1 MYIVG
6 TCMCIVYCFRTVDL
20 IKVAITMVRSK
31 VSGVS
36 DLWSNLS
43 DMWIYSII
51 SLIICTSV
59 LSMSCMHDDTG
70 RVWSLQHLC
79 RVAIRRHL
87 GAARRRRI
95 KELPLPKH
103 LLSFLCTLPVARS
116 EQLHQN
122 WERTKT
128 SKAELVRKRGEAR
141 KPKQSRYASGLQ
153 AFRQQWLKN

>member
-1 MYIVG
+1 MTCTMYI
-6 TCMCIVYCFRTVDL
+6 CKIHLHMSALMNILSRTWYYTHTL
-20 IKVAITMVRSK
+20 H
-31 VSGVS
+31 
-36 DLWSNLS
+36 
-43 DMWIYSII
+43 
-51 SLIICTSV
+51 TSFSV
-59 LSMSCMHDDTG
+59 G
-70 RVWSLQHLC
+70 RVWPLQHLC

-103 LLSFLCTLPVARS
+103 LLSYLCTLPVARS
-116 EQLHQN
+116 IQLHQN

-153 AFRQQWLKN
+153 AFRHQ